1 MTPRASSIHSSILFH
16 MCALYWHRQSSS
28 IDFSSWIIIRR
39 EEICIR
45 AAYYLYYL
53 LNSIDDQTSLEIREL
68 APGLRSILTPGLR
81 SILTSRRTSRR
92 TGRRTGLGIFEVQLY
107 GAL

>member
-1 MTPRASSIHSSILFH
+1 MCVLTGTVRAPRLISPPGLF
-16 MCALYWHRQSSS
+16 
-28 IDFSSWIIIRR
+28 IRR
-39 EEICIR
+39 EEIFIR
-45 AAYYLYYL
+45 AVYYLYYL

-68 APGLRSILTPGLR
+68 ASGLRSILTPGLR

-107 GAL
+107 GVF